1 VLRIPD
7 VFPDFFPSRGPKRH
21 RIRNTADARYLDV
34 VAELVHERV
43 REGGAEG
50 GVSNMHGDDV
60 TQLVIRVPGHSGRT
74 GA

>member
-1 VLRIPD
+1 M
-7 VFPDFFPSRGPKRH
+7 
-21 RIRNTADARYLDV
+21 
-34 VAELVHERV
+34 AELVHERV

-50 GVSNMHGDDV
+50 GVSHMHRDDV